1 MGDLAREY
9 RLFREI
15 KRLKRDMESANFRPI
30 KSRDLVCI
38 RDELGADIN
47 EIIVELGRVFKIDIV
62 YKKGLGLL
70 VDYGFYE
77 LLALTDIYYSPEGT
91 DPDKVYF
98 VTDTDEFC
106 KVPAARFS
114 ISEKYYDFSR
124 IEPAQESEI
133 VDW

>member
-9 RLFREI
+9 RLFQEI
-15 KRLKRDMESANFRPI
+15 KRLKRDMESADFRPVKI
-30 KSRDLVCI
+30 KDLVCI

-70 VDYGFYE
+70 VDYGFCE
-77 LLALTDIYYSPEGT
+77 LLTLTDIYYSPEGI
-91 DPDKVYF
+91 DRDKVYF
-98 VTDTDEFC
+98 VTDTDNLY
-106 KVPAARFS
+106 KVPAAQFS
-114 ISEKYYDFSR
+114 LSEKYYDFNR
-124 IEPAQESEI
+124 IESAQESEI

>member
-1 MGDLAREY
+1 MGDLVREY

-15 KRLKRDMESANFRPI
+15 ERLKRDMESADFRPVKI
-30 KSRDLVCI
+30 KDLICI

-70 VDYGFYE
+70 VDYGFCE
-77 LLALTDIYYSPEGT
+77 LLTLTDIYYSPEGI

-98 VTDTDEFC
+98 VTGTDNLY

-114 ISEKYYDFSR
+114 LSEKYYDFNR